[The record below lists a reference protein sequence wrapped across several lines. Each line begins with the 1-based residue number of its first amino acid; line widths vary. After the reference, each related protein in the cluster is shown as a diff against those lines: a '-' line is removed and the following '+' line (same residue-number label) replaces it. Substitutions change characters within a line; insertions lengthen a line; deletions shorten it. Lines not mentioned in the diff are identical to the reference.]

1 MTDLDK
7 LVKNTVGELD
17 RLLNAKN
24 VLGEPIDR
32 DGATVIPLV
41 SFGFGFGVGG
51 GGGDLGGAGA
61 GAGVR
66 PVGAIILDK
75 GGARI
80 EAVQG
85 VTTSLAHVIAD
96 TATRILDQRASRRA
110 GRSGDEPGD
119 ASES

>member
-17 RLLNAKN
+17 RLLSAKN
-24 VLGEPIDR
+24 VLGDPVDR

-51 GGGDLGGAGA
+51 GGSEIGGAGA
-61 GAGVR
+61 GAGVK

-75 GGARI
+75 SGARI

-96 TATRILDQRASRRA
+96 TATQLIDRRA
-110 GRSGDEPGD
+110 ARKAAQDE
-119 ASES
+119 A